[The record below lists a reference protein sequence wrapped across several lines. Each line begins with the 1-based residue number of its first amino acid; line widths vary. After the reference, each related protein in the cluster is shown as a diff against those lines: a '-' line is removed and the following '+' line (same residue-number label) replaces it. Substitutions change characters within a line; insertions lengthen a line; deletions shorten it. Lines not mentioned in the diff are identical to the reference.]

1 MKRGAGRII
10 PKLIL
15 DPLPPTMDATPLK
28 LRHGLTVARRH
39 MKPQRRQAVVT
50 ATYSTDIQAS
60 EHRWPPNATVQP
72 PQTPPL
78 VGSIAPPLDLP
89 VSPTSSTPVPRNRA
103 HSSILVYWDMRW
115 SAANDC
121 KRREEWRGWR
131 SMALFRLHG
140 RDLSREGRR
149 STSMYHG
156 RWRSPR
162 WLGAW
167 GEAGRGR
174 GADARAGR
182 LL

>member
-28 LRHGLTVARRH
+28 LRHGLTVARRSI
-39 MKPQRRQAVVT
+39 KPQRRQAVVT
-50 ATYSTDIQAS
+50 ATYSTNIQAS

-78 VGSIAPPLDLP
+78 AGSVAPSLDLP

-103 HSSILVYWDMRW
+103 HSSILVCWDMQR
-115 SAANDC
+115 SVANDC

-140 RDLSREGRR
+140 RDLSREGQR

-156 RWRSPR
+156 RRRSPR